1 MGGTYYVKRNKS
13 EIKAYLSYEN
23 MAMDTNMKVPLCVAT
38 LENAYSAYPNM
49 RGCICHSDRG
59 TQYTSRL
66 YRDKIN
72 ELGIIQSMNSDG
84 GRCHDNARCES
95 MWARLKDELFY
106 SRNLI
111 SLLI

>member
-1 MGGTYYVKRNKS
+1 
-13 EIKAYLSYEN
+13 
-23 MAMDTNMKVPLCVAT
+23 
-38 LENAYSAYPNM
+38 M

-59 TQYTSRL
+59 TQYTSKL

-72 ELGIIQSMNSDG
+72 ELGIIQSTNSDG

-106 SRNLI
+106 SRNLKSTDLTVAELKVMIWRYYMSYWNNRRI
-111 SLLI
+111 SSSNDGLPPKVKRDRFYAALSIAA